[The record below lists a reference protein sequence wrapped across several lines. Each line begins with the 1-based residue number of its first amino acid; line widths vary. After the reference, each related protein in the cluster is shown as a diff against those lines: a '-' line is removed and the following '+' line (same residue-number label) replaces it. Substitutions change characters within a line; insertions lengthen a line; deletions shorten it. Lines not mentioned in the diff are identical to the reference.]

1 MSLVFLAKSM
11 VIMKISALVIEK
23 KTERLRKHSLSKSHL
38 LAMLKWA
45 DSKAATIKQHNILI
59 QVRSQ
64 HAAEVADNR
73 KYLKI
78 IIENVA
84 FLAKQNI
91 SFREDSGIR

>member
-1 MSLVFLAKSM
+1 
-11 VIMKISALVIEK
+11 
-23 KTERLRKHSLSKSHL
+23 
-38 LAMLKWA
+38 MLKWA
-45 DSKAATIKQHNILI
+45 DSKAATFKQNNILI

-78 IIENVA
+78 MIENVS

-91 SFREDSGIR
+91 SFRGHKEKREI